1 MARVKKQTTI
11 TEDASNP
18 EIVEGTEAA
27 DTLRPGSRS
36 AMMMQVI
43 QRLDGMGVEDLSHF
57 LNDTLAQIGS
67 EAATI
72 PNDAAKKNAA
82 SVAMKGAVKEDL
94 EILFGGSEEL
104 SEEFKENLQTIF
116 ESAVN
121 ARVTIEVAEKVE
133 EITDAVDQYLE
144 EKTAELVEHVDQYTS
159 YLTEK
164 FFEKNQLAIDKSLN
178 AEIAESFMADLH
190 ELFNKHNITVPDGK
204 TDVVEELAKQVEELQ
219 EKLNEAAEE
228 NMELHALM
236 EESKAIAVF
245 ESATEGLT
253 ATQSEKLK
261 ELCEGLE
268 YETIDQLQKKINTI
282 KEAHFASKAV
292 KPSSK
297 GGSRYE
303 DELLSE
309 SVNDDEPKIHPTVSS
324 VLKSIA
330 RRS

>member
-1 MARVKKQTTI
+1 MARVKKQTTLN
-11 TEDASNP
+11 EDASNP

-27 DTLRPGSRS
+27 DSLRPGSRS

-57 LNDTLAQIGS
+57 LDDTLAQIGS

-72 PNDAAKKNAA
+72 PGDAAKKNAA

-94 EILFGGSEEL
+94 EVLFGGDETL
-104 SEEFKENLQTIF
+104 SEEFKERIETIF

-121 ARVTIEVAEKVE
+121 ARVTIELAEKVE
-133 EITDAVDQYLE
+133 EITEAVDMYLE

-178 AEIAESFMADLH
+178 AEIAESFMTDLH
-190 ELFNKHNITVPDGK
+190 ELFNRHSITVPEGK
-204 TDVVEELAKQVEELQ
+204 IDVVEELAEQVEALQ

-236 EESKAIAVF
+236 EESKALAVF
-245 ESATEGLT
+245 ESATEGLP
-253 ATQSEKLK
+253 ATQAEKLK

-268 YETIDQLQKKINTI
+268 YDTIDQLQKKINTI
-282 KEAHFASKAV
+282 KEAHFAPKAA
-292 KPSSK
+292 KPSSR

-303 DELLSE
+303 EELLSE
-309 SVNDDEPKIHPTVSS
+309 SNDDEPKVHPTVDA
-324 VLKSIA
+324 VLRNIV

>member
-1 MARVKKQTTI
+1 
-11 TEDASNP
+11 
-18 EIVEGTEAA
+18 
-27 DTLRPGSRS
+27 
-36 AMMMQVI
+36 MMMQVI

-94 EILFGGSEEL
+94 EVLFGGDETL
-104 SEEFKENLQTIF
+104 SEEFKEKLETIF

-121 ARVTIEVAEKVE
+121 ARVTIEVAEKTE
-133 EITDAVDQYLE
+133 EIVEAVDQYLE
-144 EKTAELVEHVDQYTS
+144 EKTAELVEQVNEYTS

-164 FFEKNQLAIDKSLN
+164 FFEQNQLAIDRSLN
-178 AEIAESFMADLH
+178 AEIAESFMSDLH

-204 TDVVEELAKQVEELQ
+204 TDVVEELAEQVELLQ
-219 EKLNEAAEE
+219 SQLNEATEE

-236 EESKAIAVF
+236 EESKALAVF
-245 ESATEGLT
+245 EAATEGLP
-253 ATQSEKLK
+253 ATQAVKLK

-268 YETIDQLQKKINTI
+268 YDNIDQLQKKINTI
-282 KEAHFASKAV
+282 KEAHFATKAV
-292 KPSSK
+292 KSSSK

-303 DELLSE
+303 EELLSE
-309 SVNDDEPKIHPTVSS
+309 SVEEDERKVHPTVSA
-324 VLKSIA
+324 VLRNIA